1 MKTAER
7 VTQENKFMALF
18 TQLVSIFQYI
28 IRSSRAGVLTRT
40 SRASSSWRAVPFLL
54 ALSFFSCSRVPFSEV
69 FDQKYNPQFD
79 CGFVQNVYGERIS
92 WKGQLP
98 ISFYLHESIPAEYTS
113 AIERAMTTWE
123 KAAGRRLFSIVSYRY
138 SGPLQPRQ
146 DGMNVIYWMN
156 SWEANRPSEQ
166 GRTSVYWV
174 GNQIKETDVRINA
187 YNFTYYTTSPSNMAP
202 QNQFSFTRAI
212 HLDSLM
218 IHELGHVL
226 GLKHT
231 DDPPSVMATYLA
243 MGTNRSELTNFD
255 VSSLQCEY

>member
-1 MKTAER
+1 MTMIKSHDTYLPNPLRLIHFGTKWSKGAG
-7 VTQENKFMALF
+7 KILPW
-18 TQLVSIFQYI
+18 IF
-28 IRSSRAGVLTRT
+28 V
-40 SRASSSWRAVPFLL
+40 
-54 ALSFFSCSRVPFSEV
+54 ALSFACSRVPFSEV
-69 FDQKYNPQFD
+69 FEQKYNPQFD

-92 WKGQLP
+92 WKGKLP
-98 ISFYLHESIPAEYTS
+98 IHFYLHESIPQEYIP
-113 AIERAMTTWE
+113 AIERAMNIWE
-123 KAAGRRLFSIVSYRY
+123 KAAGRRLFHILSYRY

-146 DGMNVIYWMN
+146 DGFNVIYWMN
-156 SWEANRPSEQ
+156 TWDPNRPTEQ

-187 YNFTYYTTSPSNMAP
+187 YNFTYYTDSSNTQSPPSASS
-202 QNQFSFTRAI
+202 FSRAI

-243 MGTNRSELTNFD
+243 MNTNRSELTAFD
-255 VSSLQCEY
+255 VSSLRCEY